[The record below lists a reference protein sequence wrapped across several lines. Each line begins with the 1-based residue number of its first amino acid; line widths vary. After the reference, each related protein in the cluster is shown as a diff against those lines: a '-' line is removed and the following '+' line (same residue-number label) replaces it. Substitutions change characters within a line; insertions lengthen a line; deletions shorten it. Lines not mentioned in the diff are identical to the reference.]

1 MKGDAMEHSS
11 QHQSNWKAHFFTIW
25 AGQAVSLLGS
35 MLVGFALVWW
45 LTESTG
51 SATVLATATL
61 VCILPGILV
70 GPFAG
75 ALVDRWNRRTVM
87 IVADSI
93 VALATVGLAVLF
105 FTGAVRTWHVYA
117 IMFIRAT
124 AGGFHWPAMQA
135 STSLMVPEKHLSRVA
150 GLNQT
155 LNGAMNIISPPLGAL
170 LLDVLPVQGVLAI
183 DVVTAALAITLLFL
197 VYIPQPQSRPAAA
210 GAVGHKF
217 SLWAD
222 VREGLRYVWGW
233 PGLLAV
239 LVMATVINFL
249 FNPAFSLMPLL
260 VTKHFGGQA
269 IHLGWLQSAWGIG
282 VVLGGLTLGAWGGFR
297 RRVWTSLM
305 GVVGM
310 GVGTL
315 LVGVTPAMAFWLA
328 LGGMFSAGFMN
339 PIANGP
345 LFAMIQAKVA
355 PEMQGRVFTVIQ
367 SAASAMSPL
376 SMIVAGPVADL
387 LGVRVWYVMA
397 GAVCALMGLGAFF
410 VPAIVHLE
418 DNHNAHTAVKEGALA
433 VVTAPVYVET
443 E

>member
-1 MKGDAMEHSS
+1 MEHGS
-11 QHQSNWKAHFFTIW
+11 QHESKWQVRFFTLWI
-25 AGQAVSLLGS
+25 GQAISLLGS

-75 ALVDRWNRRTVM
+75 ALVDRWNRRAVM

-93 VALATVGLAVLF
+93 VALATVALAYLF
-105 FTGAVRTWHVYA
+105 FSGAVRTWHVYA

-135 STSLMVPEKHLSRVA
+135 STSLMVPEKHLARVA

-155 LNGAMNIISPPLGAL
+155 LHGAMNIVSPPLGAL
-170 LLDVLPVQGVLAI
+170 LLDGLPIQGILAI
-183 DVVTAALAITLLFL
+183 DVVTAAVAITILFF
-197 VYIPQPQSRPAAA
+197 VHIPQPQSRPAAA
-210 GAVGHKF
+210 GAAGRKF

-222 VREGLRYVWGW
+222 VRAGLRYVWGW

-282 VVLGGLTLGAWGGFR
+282 VVLGGLTLGVWDGRGRDGRRHAARWDGTSGGLLAGVGR
-297 RRVWTSLM
+297 PVLCGLHEPDRQRAAVRHDPGQSGPPDAGARVHGDAERRVGHVASEHDSRRAGGGPAWRARVVRGGRRGLHADGPGGLLRAGDRGFGGQRARGRPGRNASSSGHCARSRRS
-305 GVVGM
+305 GVMERG
-310 GVGTL
+310 
-315 LVGVTPAMAFWLA
+315 
-328 LGGMFSAGFMN
+328 
-339 PIANGP
+339 
-345 LFAMIQAKVA
+345 
-355 PEMQGRVFTVIQ
+355 
-367 SAASAMSPL
+367 
-376 SMIVAGPVADL
+376 
-387 LGVRVWYVMA
+387 
-397 GAVCALMGLGAFF
+397 
-410 VPAIVHLE
+410 
-418 DNHNAHTAVKEGALA
+418 
-433 VVTAPVYVET
+433 
-443 E
+443 